1 MNKEEKEK
9 LVNSYPDWWHS
20 IDFGDGVISKGKKG
34 GAGHTANSHNLLQDE
49 VKKWFPED
57 FFAGKR
63 VLDVGAWDGFYSFHA
78 EKSGAKEVVAIDEL
92 VWQRQSSDK
101 KHTVKRGFDI
111 AKKILNSKVK
121 EYFQDIT
128 EPCVD
133 LLGTF
138 DSIIFAGVIYH
149 LRHPM
154 KSVEVLDTLVRKDGR
169 IMVETHTLNND
180 IAKPIMQFHPKNS
193 LAGDW
198 TNFWSPNI
206 PCVIGMFNEVG
217 SYKVERQGTSGD
229 RAYMVLRKQ

>member
-34 GAGHTANSHNLLQDE
+34 GAGYTSRSHALLQDE
-49 VKKWFPED
+49 IKKWFPAD

-78 EKSGAKEVVAIDEL
+78 EKSGATEVVAIDEW
-92 VWQRQSSDK
+92 VWKIPVKDTKYTR
-101 KHTVKRGFDI
+101 KRGFEI
-111 AKKILNSKVK
+111 AKQLLNSKVK
-121 EYFQDIT
+121 DYLQDIT

-154 KSVEVLDTLVRKDGR
+154 KSVEVLDTLVRKNGR
-169 IMVETHTLNND
+169 IMLETHTLNNN

-193 LAGDW
+193 LVGDS

-217 SYKVERQGTSGD
+217 SYKVESQNISGD